1 MFTTGLYTRL
11 LQACDINS
19 ECKLQTCHRLVLICL
34 LSQACVHMQACGRP
48 VYLACHLL
56 VLQACKE
63 HVTVLLLVSL
73 KLVTSLKFYHLA
85 TFWFTIRDC
94 TVFSIRVHQLEQ
106 YQHLKKSFCVGFWGS
121 AILET
126 IPGSWCPVILRRFP
140 CSVLLPQLESW
151 GTQSTSEQSCDRV
164 LFHSISVLRIQSTPN
179 SECSSLQLV
188 DPPGPP
194 QNFTASLF
202 INIINIYYLYLLITF
217 KSWLCGTN
225 LLISTRKNEKQRET
239 RPRKRTTMRG
249 QKLLSNEW
257 ARMLAV
263 NNKNTHLSAHMNRCH
278 SFMKNSVS
286 KILSQVLWIESDMV

>member
-106 YQHLKKSFCVGFWGS
+106 YQHLKKEFLC
-121 AILET
+121 
-126 IPGSWCPVILRRFP
+126 RFLGLCHFRNNSGIMVP
-140 CSVLLPQLESW
+140 CNFAQ
-151 GTQSTSEQSCDRV
+151 
-164 LFHSISVLRIQSTPN
+164 ISVF
-179 SECSSLQLV
+179 CSAA
-188 DPPGPP
+188 P
-194 QNFTASLF
+194 
-202 INIINIYYLYLLITF
+202 
-217 KSWLCGTN
+217 
-225 LLISTRKNEKQRET
+225 TRELGHPEYF
-239 RPRKRTTMRG
+239 RTVMWQG
-249 QKLLSNEW
+249 SIPF
-257 ARMLAV
+257 
-263 NNKNTHLSAHMNRCH
+263 H
-278 SFMKNSVS
+278 
-286 KILSQVLWIESDMV
+286 